1 MTNVFL
7 KSYFKIK
14 SFSQEPNILVKGT
27 LWVIVTKM
35 PKPSENKD
43 DFVNLFLTVMSAER
57 LEQWAQLTSTP
68 LSHSNSECQDHSAF
82 VPLKSISILIF

>member
-7 KSYFKIK
+7 KSYFKIE

-35 PKPSENKD
+35 PKSSENKD

-68 LSHSNSECQDHSAF
+68 INSAQSF
-82 VPLKSISILIF
+82 